1 MLRNGKAR
9 VAATLMTAGALGW
22 ASGSYA
28 AATQFEGQVQA
39 GGGPVMNSTV
49 TLWAASAG
57 DPKQLAQTKTDVEGH
72 FQLGAGNITGPDV
85 SLYVIAEGGVAALN
99 KDGDDNPALAFLSV
113 LGSAPPAKVVVNE
126 MTTIASVVTHAQF
139 IERGDQGLAARARH
153 RRWQRAQFRRP
164 RDRGLRGNYSRWAE
178 RRPNAIDG

>member
-1 MLRNGKAR
+1 MKRGRLGGCCRNNSSGWGARMFRNGIAR

-28 AATQFEGQVQA
+28 AAAQFEGQVQA

-57 DPKQLAQTKTDVEGH
+57 DPKQLAQTKTDAEGH
-72 FQLGAGNITGPDV
+72 FQLGAGESTAPDV
-85 SLYVIAEGGVAALN
+85 SLYVIAKGGVAALN
-99 KDGDDNPALAFLSV
+99 KGGDDNPALAFLSV

-139 IERGDQGLAARARH
+139 IGGTAIQGSPLALHIAA
-153 RRWQRAQFRRP
+153 
-164 RDRGLRGNYSRWAE
+164 GNV
-178 RRPNAIDG
+178 PNFVD